1 MSQRITQRTN
11 SKIAFTLGII
21 SIILFVSLIW
31 GVFGLDISNYFTA
44 IIGLLIGLTS
54 IIGIIYSLK
63 SLQEPIGIRSVFG
76 FILNGVMA
84 ILFVITFVGFFL
96 SRT

>member
-1 MSQRITQRTN
+1 MSQRITQCTN
-11 SKIAFTLGII
+11 SNIAFTLGII
-21 SIILFVSLIW
+21 AILLFLLLIW

-44 IIGLLIGLTS
+44 IIGLLIGLIS
-54 IIGIIYSLK
+54 IIGIVYSFK
-63 SLQEPIGIRSVFG
+63 SLQEPTGIRSVFG

>member
-11 SKIAFTLGII
+11 SNIAFTLGII
-21 SIILFVSLIW
+21 AILLFLFLIW
-31 GVFGLDISNYFTA
+31 GVFGLDVPTFFSGIM
-44 IIGLLIGLTS
+44 GLLIGMTS
-54 IIGIIYSLK
+54 VIGIIYSFK
-63 SLQEPIGIRSVFG
+63 SLHEPIGIRSVFG